1 MKDFVE
7 DIREVINRHSRE
19 IVSNMPDFILAQFI
33 NATLEAF
40 EQTTNTRREWYNI
53 TPFAPASKPGPC
65 DKEETK

>member
-19 IVSNMPDFILAQFI
+19 IVSDTPDFILAQFI

-40 EQTTNTRREWYNI
+40 EQTTNTRREWYNS
-53 TPFAPASKPGPC
+53 ASKPGPSG
-65 DKEETK
+65 EGSGE